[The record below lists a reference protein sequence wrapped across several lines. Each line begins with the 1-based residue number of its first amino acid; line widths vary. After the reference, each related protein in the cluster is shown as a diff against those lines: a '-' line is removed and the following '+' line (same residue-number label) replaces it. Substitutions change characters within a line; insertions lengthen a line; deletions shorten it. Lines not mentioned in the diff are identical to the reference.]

1 MTTTIEV
8 TPAAPEPNGHHPRP
22 EPNGH
27 HPRPAG
33 PLAGLRVLEMGSLVA
48 GPFCTRLLA
57 EFGAEVIKIE
67 PPGQGDQL
75 RRWGLRPPGSDD
87 SLWWFVQ
94 GRNKKSLTL
103 NLKKRRGQELARQ
116 LARRCDVLVENFRP
130 GKMAE
135 WGLDYERLAADN
147 PGLVYVSISGFGQSG
162 PYRDRVGFGSIAE
175 SMGGLRYLTGYPDRP
190 PTRVGLSIG
199 DSLAGIYAA
208 LGAMMALHHRDRN
221 GGRGQLVDIAL
232 YEAVF
237 SLLES
242 SVPEFD
248 RLNVVRQRKGTRL
261 SSTAPSNTYTT
272 RDDHAVVIGAN
283 NDAIFR
289 RLCLVMRRP
298 DLADDPRFQTNPNRL
313 RHVELLDELIGDW
326 VRRHD
331 RDNVLQR
338 LQAADVPASP
348 IYSVADI
355 VQDQHYW
362 AREMLLQVQDPR
374 LGPVVVPGVMPK
386 LGTSPG
392 GQRWLGPRLGEHT
405 DAVLRDVLGI
415 DADEIDELH
424 SKGLV

>member
-8 TPAAPEPNGHHPRP
+8 TPAAP

-48 GPFCTRLLA
+48 GPFCTRLLG

-75 RRWGLRPPGSDD
+75 RRWGLRPPGSED
-87 SLWWFVQ
+87 SLWWYVQ

-103 NLKKRRGQELARQ
+103 NLKKRRGQELARR
-116 LARRCDVLVENFRP
+116 LAMRCDVVVENFRP

-208 LGAMMALHHRDRN
+208 LGALMALHHRDHN

-272 RDDHAVVIGAN
+272 RDNHSVVIGAN

-289 RLCLVMRRP
+289 RFCKAMGRA
-298 DLADDPRFQTNPNRL
+298 DLADDPREPVQL
-313 RHVELLDELIGDW
+313 RGARSVSARACTRSGLGSSE
-326 VRRHD
+326 
-331 RDNVLQR
+331 
-338 LQAADVPASP
+338 AALVALRARGGCP
-348 IYSVADI
+348 VADLRA
-355 VQDQHYW
+355 QDGQADDLAHGQVGSGW
-362 AREMLLQVQDPR
+362 ATARVGL
-374 LGPVVVPGVMPK
+374 VVGRRRRVVAGWAGG
-386 LGTSPG
+386 LGTHAT
-392 GQRWLGPRLGEHT
+392 LLLICT
-405 DAVLRDVLGI
+405 A
-415 DADEIDELH
+415 
-424 SKGLV
+424 GLM

>member
-1 MTTTIEV
+1 MTTTIEI
-8 TPAAPEPNGHHPRP
+8 TPAGPEPNGHQ
-22 EPNGH
+22 
-27 HPRPAG
+27 PRPAG

-75 RRWGLRPPGSDD
+75 RRWGLRPPGSED
-87 SLWWFVQ
+87 SLWWYVQ

-103 NLKKRRGQELARQ
+103 NLKKRRGQELARR
-116 LARRCDVLVENFRP
+116 LAMQCDVLVENFRP

-135 WGLDYERLAADN
+135 WGLDYARLAAEN

-208 LGAMMALHHRDRN
+208 LGALLALHHRDRN

-272 RDDHAVVIGAN
+272 RDGHSVVIGAN

-289 RLCLVMRRP
+289 RLCQVMRRP
-298 DLADDPRFQTNPNRL
+298 DLAGDSRFQTNPDRL

-326 VRRHD
+326 VGRHD

-338 LQAADVPASP
+338 LQVADVPASP

-362 AREMLLQVQDPR
+362 AREMLLRVHDPR

-386 LGTSPG
+386 LATSPG
-392 GQRWLGPRLGEHT
+392 GQQWLGPRLGEHT
-405 DAVLRDVLGI
+405 DAVLRDVLGVGP
-415 DADEIDELH
+415 DEIAELRV
-424 SKGLV
+424 KGLV